1 MARNIENAI
10 EWYTGDKTMTVTL
23 SQQKYINRVLQLAQN
38 NNSVQIV
45 AKNADGS
52 ICAHLPIRA
61 LHLFISTSNTP
72 HASGVGNISEE
83 DAET

>member
-10 EWYTGDKTMTVTL
+10 EWYTGDDTMTVTL

-52 ICAHLPIRA
+52 ICAHLPISA
-61 LHLFISTSNTP
+61 LHLTIYTSNTKRP
-72 HASGVGNISEE
+72 PWLPDIPE
-83 DAET
+83 AEP

>member
-1 MARNIENAI
+1 MARNIENVI
-10 EWYTGDKTMTVTL
+10 EWYTGDDTLTVTL
-23 SQQKYINRVLQLAQN
+23 SQQKYINRVLRLAKTN
-38 NNSVQIV
+38 DAVQIV

-61 LHLFISTSNTP
+61 LHLFISTSNTQR
-72 HASGVGNISEE
+72 ASGVDDISEE